1 LFGESAEPP
10 RERLPVEAQAE
21 AAGTIPYELLVRIG
35 RRVARVLE
43 AEA

>member
-1 LFGESAEPP
+1 
-10 RERLPVEAQAE
+10 VEAQAE

-43 AEA
+43 SEA